1 MASINR
7 QTRSDFQF
15 CMRNANNSQ
24 SLGVHTHFCGRCISV
39 GYQSRKI
46 AAGNDSA
53 LCLKFLY
60 AHFDGR
66 ATVYTQHGRSLG
78 KVSVKIVERTHI
90 T

>member
-1 MASINR
+1 MLAWPTRLSRTLVEYSNLQFRSLSSYISSYFAS
-7 QTRSDFQF
+7 
-15 CMRNANNSQ
+15 
-24 SLGVHTHFCGRCISV
+24 ISV